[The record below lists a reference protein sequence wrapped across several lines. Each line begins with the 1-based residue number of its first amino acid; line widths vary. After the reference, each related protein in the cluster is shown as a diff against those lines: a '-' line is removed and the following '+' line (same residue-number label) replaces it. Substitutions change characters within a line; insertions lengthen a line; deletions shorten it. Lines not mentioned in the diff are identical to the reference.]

1 MIDSFFE
8 LIRVAIGHQVC
19 LSRTPSADGWGELY
33 AMAKKQAVVGVCFCG
48 VQRLPKEQLVEMPV
62 QLKMQWFA
70 LAESVKQKNEVMN
83 RKCAEVYNALTKE
96 GFRCVILKGQGVA
109 TLYCDGDS
117 TETRF
122 RGFQRVSEGCRGFQK
137 VSEGL
142 SVSRNIGLYRQSG
155 DIDVWMWKNG
165 FALKENRKEV
175 VRFARTIQPDATG
188 SEHHTAVE
196 WMGTE
201 VEMHYEPAYFCNP
214 FANRHFRKWFM
225 EYDKSRFMISDKG
238 FCIPDAE
245 FNRVFLLAHS
255 FRHYMSEGL
264 GLRQVMDYYFLLQ
277 DIKVNPDHDN
287 LIKRLG
293 MERFEKAMKWVIGCV
308 FEGKDGEDGRK
319 YGKMLLRHIMEG
331 GNFGMYK
338 AKTVA
343 CRHTHI
349 GRFINQLA
357 HDIRLMMYYPSEAVW
372 APLSMIREFLRIRI

>member
-83 RKCAEVYNALTKE
+83 RKCAEVYNALTTE

-109 TLYCDGDS
+109 TLYYDGDS

-122 RGFQRVSEGCRGFQK
+122 RGFQK

-238 FCIPDAE
+238 FCILDAE
-245 FNRVFLLAHS
+245 FNRVFLLAHA

-277 DIKVNPDHDN
+277 NLNVNHDRDN

-293 MERFEKAMKWVIGCV
+293 MARFEKAMKWVIGYV

-343 CRHTHI
+343 SRHTHI

>member
-33 AMAKKQAVVGVCFCG
+33 AMAKMQAVVGVCFCG

-122 RGFQRVSEGCRGFQK
+122 RGLQR

-165 FALKENRKEV
+165 FSLKENRKEV

-214 FANRHFRKWFM
+214 FANRRFRKWFM

-238 FCIPDAE
+238 FCVPDAE
-245 FNRVFLLAHS
+245 FNRVFLLAHA

-277 DIKVNPDHDN
+277 NLNVNHDHDN

-293 MERFEKAMKWVIGCV
+293 MARFEKAMKWVIGYV
-308 FEGKDGEDGRK
+308 FEGKDIEDGRK
-319 YGKMLLRHIMEG
+319 CGKMLLAHIMDG
-331 GNFGMYK
+331 GNFGNHK
-338 AKTVA
+338 ATTVA
-343 CRHTHI
+343 SRHTHI

-357 HDIRLMMYYPSEAVW
+357 HDIRLMRYYPSEAVW
-372 APLSMIREFLRIRI
+372 APLSMIREFVRIRI

>member
-109 TLYCDGDS
+109 ELYVIRNEELGVRND
-117 TETRF
+117 TE
-122 RGFQRVSEGCRGFQK
+122 
-137 VSEGL
+137 L
-142 SVSRNIGLYRQSG
+142 GLYRQSG

-214 FANRHFRKWFM
+214 FANRRFRKWFM

-238 FCIPDAE
+238 FCVPDAE

-277 DIKVNPDHDN
+277 NLNVNHDHDN

-293 MERFEKAMKWVIGCV
+293 MARFEKAMKWVIGYV
-308 FEGKDGEDGRK
+308 FENKDVEDGRK
-319 YGKMLLRHIMEG
+319 YGKMLLRHSMEG

-343 CRHTHI
+343 SRHTHI